1 MKNNNRDII
10 AKFLGDNDK
19 SRLYAKTQS
28 SKINEIIMR
37 IISDGFNNIEEHE
50 IEFNMLFAIFNDI
63 VEYEISNAFKNNTYK
78 EYLLECDFNEIE
90 KKDKKGYIEEHINFI
105 YKNKELYIDSIC
117 NLLKAQIKK

>member
-10 AKFLGDNDK
+10 AKFLGDNDE

-63 VEYEISNAFKNNTYK
+63 VEYEISNVFKNNTYK

-90 KKDKKGYIEEHINFI
+90 KKDKKRYIEEHINFI

>member
-10 AKFLGDNDK
+10 AKFLGDNDE

>member
-105 YKNKELYIDSIC
+105 YKNKELYIYSIC